1 MSLDKPTLP
10 EHVHRAT
17 ERVIETESRLVVK
30 AYGVIHSTEDF
41 MRAFVK
47 KVMHRFARPD
57 LAPAV
62 EIIVK
67 ELTMNAVKANFKK
80 IFFAENS
87 LDLENPDHYAQGMAR
102 FHEIMDENVFVDYG
116 RKAREVQLSVET
128 SFDFNKDRVIVEIR
142 NNAPMVEHEELRA
155 RTKLEQ
161 GLKCNDLME
170 FMMNGLDETEGA
182 GAGLVLCL
190 TTMRSVGVDPR
201 LLSIYSDLK
210 TETVARVE
218 IPLNDTHVPTRVHW
232 QPALAG

>member
-1 MSLDKPTLP
+1 MSLDKLILP
-10 EHVHRAT
+10 ENVHRAA
-17 ERVIETESRLVVK
+17 ERVIESESRLVVK

-41 MRAFVK
+41 LRAFVK
-47 KVMHRFARPD
+47 KVMLRFERPD

-62 EIIVK
+62 EIIIK

-80 IFFAENS
+80 IFFAENN
-87 LDLENPDHYAQGMAR
+87 LEIENPEHYAQGMAR

-128 SFDFNKDRVIVEIR
+128 CFDFNKDRVIIEIR
-142 NNAPMVEHEELRA
+142 NNAPMAAHEEKRA
-155 RTKLEQ
+155 RTKLEL
-161 GLKCNDLME
+161 GLQCNDLME

-201 LLSIYSDLK
+201 LLSIYSDLE

-218 IPLNDTHVPTRVHW
+218 IPLNDTHVPVRARW

>member
-1 MSLDKPTLP
+1 MSLDSLTLP
-10 EHVHRAT
+10 ENVHRAA
-17 ERVIETESRLVVK
+17 ERVIESESRLVIK

-41 MRAFVK
+41 MRAFIK
-47 KVMHRFARPD
+47 KVMLRFARPD

-62 EIIVK
+62 EIIIK

-87 LDLENPDHYAQGMAR
+87 LEMENPEHYAEGMSR
-102 FHEIMDENVFVDYG
+102 FHEIMDENVFVEYG
-116 RKAREVQLSVET
+116 IKARAAQLSVET

-142 NNAPMVEHEELRA
+142 NNAPMVGHEEKRA
-155 RTKLEQ
+155 RSKLEQ
-161 GLKCNDLME
+161 GLACNDLME

-182 GAGLVLCL
+182 GAGLVLCM

-201 LLSIYSDLK
+201 LLSIYSDLE

-218 IPLNDTHVPTRVHW
+218 IPLHDAYIPSRAQW

>member
-1 MSLDKPTLP
+1 MSLDKLTLP
-10 EHVHRAT
+10 DNVHRAA
-17 ERVIETESRLVVK
+17 ERVIESESRLVVK

-41 MRAFVK
+41 MRAFIK
-47 KVMHRFARPD
+47 KVMLRFERPD

-62 EIIVK
+62 EIIIK

-80 IFFAENS
+80 IFFAENN
-87 LDLENPDHYAQGMAR
+87 LEIENPEHYEQGMAR
-102 FHEIMDENVFVDYG
+102 FHEIMDENVFIDYG

-128 SFDFNKDRVIVEIR
+128 SFDFNKDRVIIEIR
-142 NNAPMVEHEELRA
+142 NNAPMADHEEKRA

-201 LLSIYSDLK
+201 LLTLYSDLQ

-218 IPLNDTHVPTRVHW
+218 IPLHEAHVPARAHW

>member
-1 MSLDKPTLP
+1 MSLDKLTLP
-10 EHVHRAT
+10 ESIHRAA

-41 MRAFVK
+41 LRAFVQ
-47 KVMHRFARPD
+47 KVMHRFERPD

-62 EIIVK
+62 EIIIK

-87 LDLENPDHYAQGMAR
+87 LTMENPDDYAEGMSR

-142 NNAPMVEHEELRA
+142 NNAPMAAHEEKRA

-161 GLKCNDLME
+161 GLQCEDLMD

-201 LLSIYSDLK
+201 LLSVYSDLE

-218 IPLNDTHVPTRVHW
+218 IPLHDAYVPSRAHW